1 MFVAVAVGFQ
11 ANSTTISV
19 SEDDGL
25 VTFTLDISGPVD
37 PASVTTVYLTV
48 SGGTAGRACMYMII
62 YNLMMIQF
70 LITYMAILYVQ
81 LENLVTIKCG
91 IEAHKLNLTILNLTP
106 VNYVAIVQKLL
117 Q

>member
-1 MFVAVAVGFQ
+1 MKNINNYNNKYFAVGVGFQ

-48 SGGTAGRACMYMII
+48 SSGTAGKSCMHV
-62 YNLMMIQF
+62 
-70 LITYMAILYVQ
+70 AV
-81 LENLVTIKCG
+81 LVS
-91 IEAHKLNLTILNLTP
+91 
-106 VNYVAIVQKLL
+106 
-117 Q
+117 